1 MEKALILDEPSLVN
15 FVSKIENKNLKI
27 EDLSVSPFSGKL
39 SNDFKLNVKGQKKLI
54 ITGNVDNL
62 ASEPAFKKFTS
73 FLYLNSLILHILI
86 QLHS

>member
-39 SNDFKLNVKGQKKLI
+39 SNDFKLNVKVRK
-54 ITGNVDNL
+54 
-62 ASEPAFKKFTS
+62 S
-73 FLYLNSLILHILI
+73 
-86 QLHS
+86 